1 MASNY
6 RRVMQYVLGAFMV
19 SFGVVTLLRT
29 NIGAGAWDTVNANLS
44 ALTGITLGTASFLV
58 QGLLVI
64 MITAYRKNVKYL
76 LISVSILLIAL
87 GIDFWD
93 ILIYG
98 DFYYEGLPLR
108 FLVFFG
114 GVFILTAGLSLII
127 LTHYPAAI
135 FDEFMMMVMHIFN
148 TEQIFFPRLF
158 VEMLAIV
165 IASGFGFLAGIGF
178 GAVNIGSVILAV
190 LLPFILS
197 VQLKWMRPIFNVK
210 VQS

>member
-1 MASNY
+1 MESNT
-6 RRVMQYVLGAFMV
+6 RRVIQYVLGAFMV

-29 NIGAGAWDTVNANLS
+29 NIGAGSWDTVNANLS
-44 ALTGITLGTASFLV
+44 ALTGLTLGTASFLV

-135 FDEFMMMVMHIFN
+135 FDEFMMMVMHIFQ

-158 VEMLAIV
+158 VEMLAIF

>member
-1 MASNY
+1 
-6 RRVMQYVLGAFMV
+6 MQYVLGAFMV

>member
-1 MASNY
+1 
-6 RRVMQYVLGAFMV
+6 MV

-98 DFYYEGLPLR
+98 DFYYEGLSLR

-114 GVFILTAGLSLII
+114 GVFILTAGLSFII

-197 VQLKWMRPIFNVK
+197 VQLKWMRPLFNVK

>member
-1 MASNY
+1 MESNV
-6 RRVMQYVLGAFMV
+6 RRVIQYVLGAFMV

-58 QGLLVI
+58 QGLLVV
-64 MITAYRKNVKYL
+64 MITAYRKEAKYL
-76 LISVSILLIAL
+76 LITVSILLIAL

-93 ILIYG
+93 ILVYG

-108 FLVFFG
+108 FLVFFS

-127 LTHYPAAI
+127 LTHFPAAI
-135 FDEFMMMVMHIFN
+135 FDEFMMMVMHIFK

-165 IASGFGFLAGIGF
+165 LASGFGFLAGIGF

-197 VQLKWMRPIFNVK
+197 VQLTWMRPLFNVK
-210 VQS
+210 IQS

>member
-1 MASNY
+1 MANNI
-6 RRVMQYVLGAFMV
+6 RRPLQYVLGAFMV

-58 QGLLVI
+58 QGLLVLMI
-64 MITAYRKNVKYL
+64 MLYRKEVKYI
-76 LISVSILLIAL
+76 LISVSIILIAI

-98 DFYYEGLPLR
+98 DYFYQGLAVR
-108 FLVFFG
+108 FAVFFG
-114 GVFILTAGLSLII
+114 GVFVLTAGLSLII

-135 FDEFMMMVMHIFN
+135 FDEFMMMVMHIFH
-148 TEQIFFPRLF
+148 TEKIFFPRLF

-165 IASGFGFLAGIGF
+165 LASGFGFLAGVGF
-178 GAVNIGSVILAV
+178 GAVNVGSVILAV
-190 LLPFILS
+190 VLPFILS
-197 VQLKWMRPIFNVK
+197 VQLSWMRPLFDVK
-210 VQS
+210 V

>member
-6 RRVMQYVLGAFMV
+6 RRVVQYVLGAFMV

-98 DFYYEGLPLR
+98 DFYYEGLSLR

-197 VQLKWMRPIFNVK
+197 VQLKWMRPLFNVK